1 MIYYIIHHIHF
12 FQLNKKREARRFT
25 ITVAIYGTIE
35 VIQFWIPPNPREIR
49 LKKLN
54 VSHTLYC
61 NVLPLTV
68 YFIGKLSTDKTII

>member
-25 ITVAIYGTIE
+25 ITVAIYGIE
-35 VIQFWIPPNPREIR
+35 VIQFWIPPTPREIR

-54 VSHTLYC
+54 VSPTLYC
-61 NVLPLTV
+61 NVTLC
-68 YFIGKLSTDKTII
+68 TDKTII